1 MTVTI
6 IILCLSAILF
16 VNGRIRSDLVA
27 VCTALSLVLCGIL
40 SPEEALAGFANP
52 IVIMMAGLFVVGE
65 GIFSTGLAGR
75 VGHKIMG
82 LAGGNE
88 TRLFVLVMLATS
100 LVGAFVSNTGTV
112 ALMLPIVVSL
122 CRAAGFSQSRLLM
135 PLAFAGSMGG
145 MLTLIGTPPN
155 LIVRD
160 ALVQASYA
168 PLGFFSFAPVGILCI
183 VKGILVLLPLTRR
196 FLKGNGQTAAKPS
209 GKSPVQLA
217 EEYKLTQGLTRL
229 VIEAGS
235 PFAGKT
241 LRELDVY
248 GRYGITVFEI
258 RRTSQTGGGAVKRVE
273 QFTLAETAL
282 SEGDQLFLSGAPQSV
297 ELLAAENRLKITKPK
312 KGGNLHFY
320 DIGLAEILVLPSSSL
335 VGQSVAEAAFREQHG
350 LNVYG
355 VKRHEQHI
363 TSNLKDLK
371 LHAADI
377 LLVQGP
383 WSNIARLNRDEGRE
397 WVVIGQ
403 PEKQAARI
411 TLDYK
416 APLAAFIMVAMV
428 AVMALPFIPVA
439 PVTAVM
445 LAAVAMVFTGCVRSV
460 EAAYKSINWESIVL
474 FGAMLPMSTAL
485 EKTGASSAISSGLVA
500 TVGDAGPY
508 VLLAA
513 IYLATSVMTF
523 FISNTVTAVLM
534 SPIALAAATAQ
545 GVSAVPMLMAV
556 TVAASM
562 CFASPFSTPPNA
574 LVMSAGGYRAIDYV
588 RVGLP
593 LQIVTAIV
601 MIIALPLLFP
611 F

>member
-27 VCTALSLVLCGIL
+27 VCTALALVLCGIL
-40 SPEEALAGFANP
+40 SPEEALSGFANP

-65 GIFSTGLAGR
+65 GIFSTGLAGQ
-75 VGHKIMG
+75 VGRRIMG

-100 LVGAFVSNTGTV
+100 FVGAFVSNTGTV

-122 CRAAGFSQSRLLM
+122 CRTAGFSQSRLLM

-160 ALVQASYA
+160 ALVQAGYE
-168 PLGFFSFAPVGILCI
+168 PLGFFSFAPVGVLCI
-183 VKGILVLLPLTRR
+183 ITGIVVLLPLTRR
-196 FLKGNGQTAAKPS
+196 FLRHKAQSTVAPI
-209 GKSPVQLA
+209 GKSPEQLA
-217 EEYKLTQGLTRL
+217 EEYNLTQGLTRL
-229 VIEAGS
+229 TIEPGS

-241 LRELDVY
+241 LRELDVHS
-248 GRYGITVFEI
+248 RYGITVFEI
-258 RRTSQTGGGAVKRVE
+258 RRTAQTGGGTVLRVE
-273 QFTLAETAL
+273 QYTLAETVL
-282 SEGDQLFLSGAPQSV
+282 NVGDQLFLSGAPQSV
-297 ELLAAENRLKITKPK
+297 ELMAAENGLKMVKLK
-312 KGGNLHFY
+312 KGGKLHFY
-320 DIGLAEILVLPSSSL
+320 DIGMAEILILPTSSL
-335 VGQSVAEAAFREQHG
+335 VGLSVAKAAFREQHG

-355 VKRHEQHI
+355 VKRHEQRI
-363 TSNLKDLK
+363 TSNLKDFK

-383 WSNIARLNRDEGRE
+383 WSNIARLAKDEGRE

-445 LAAVAMVFTGCVRSV
+445 LAAVAMVFTGCVRGV
-460 EAAYKSINWESIVL
+460 EVAYKSINWESIVL

-485 EKTGASSAISSGLVA
+485 EKTGASSAISLGLVSA
-500 TVGDAGPY
+500 VGEAGPY

-534 SPIALAAATAQ
+534 APIAIAVAAAQ
-545 GVSAVPMLMAV
+545 GVSAVPLLMAV

-574 LVMSAGGYRAIDYV
+574 LVMSAGGYRAVDYV

-593 LQIVTAIV
+593 LQIITAIV
-601 MIIALPLLFP
+601 MIVALPLLFP